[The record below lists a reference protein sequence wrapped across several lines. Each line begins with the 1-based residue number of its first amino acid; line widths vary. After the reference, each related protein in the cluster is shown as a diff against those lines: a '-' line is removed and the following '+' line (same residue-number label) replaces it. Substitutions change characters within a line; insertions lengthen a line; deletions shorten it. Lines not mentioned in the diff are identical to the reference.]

1 MSLKI
6 SQYATSVTALASG
19 DLMDVSKLISTSPD
33 VYSSDKL
40 NYSVLLTEIIA
51 DGSILTGSGTTNF
64 ISKFSSSGTLANS
77 SLRDDGNNVSI
88 NNAVDA
94 SYKLYIN
101 SDKLVGLGVF
111 NNAASGGNN
120 FGISGS
126 ATNANTGSNVGVFG
140 NALLSSAG
148 TNLGVR
154 GQSASQTVTAS
165 DSIVAAGSNVG
176 GFFQGNASSGISYGL
191 VATADATT
199 NQASATFTG
208 AYIRADN
215 AGTKYSV
222 RLVDGSEGTGK
233 FLKSVT
239 SIGQANWAALAI
251 TDITASLGTSLQ
263 VVRMNAA
270 ATALEYATLSSSNL
284 GNANLTSSDDAR
296 TFTLKSGGT
305 ATQNLA
311 FLNDGG
317 GNLLRLRGDNKISM
331 LTSGGTFDINIGD
344 VSNTKT
350 IYGFGSLYM
359 TSASAAYETYLIGT
373 GNVGVN
379 RLSNGAYARFDG
391 SAGDP
396 YLNQK
401 GGTYVILSYD
411 SSNNNIHWL
420 DNRGLYRMM
429 DSSGIVKV
437 ELGSQSSFNNFLAR
451 DTKIG
456 GVHTTASAKLEVQ
469 GSGATAATKTAL
481 FQNSSSAACLTITD
495 DKVST
500 FGGRVISISAPIQ
513 INTASSATPTPN
525 ADTDGQFNLTALA
538 ANATFGAPTGTPT
551 GGQKL
556 MIRIKDNGTARTLA
570 YNAIYRAIGI
580 TLPTTTVINK
590 TLYIAC
596 VYNAADTKW
605 DAIATAQ
612 EA

>member
-6 SQYATSVTALASG
+6 SQYTTSVSALASG

-126 ATNANTGSNVGVFG
+126 ATNANTGSNIGVFG

-154 GQSASQTVTAS
+154 GMAASETVTTS
-165 DSIVAAGSNVG
+165 PNIVAVGSNVG
-176 GFFQGNASSGISYGL
+176 GFFQANASSGISYGL

-199 NQASATFTG
+199 DQASATFTG
-208 AYIRADN
+208 AYIRAYN

-284 GNANLTSSDDAR
+284 GNANLTADAAER
-296 TFTLKSGGT
+296 SYTLFGNT
-305 ATQNLA
+305 ANDKLIFKNLA
-311 FLNDGG
+311 
-317 GNLLRLRGDNKISM
+317 GDNILNIYGSGQIGLFSNSGSFAN
-331 LTSGGTFDINIGD
+331 LTIG
-344 VSNTKT
+344 SASSTKT
-350 IYGFGSLYM
+350 IYGYGGMWFTGS
-359 TSASAAYETYLIGT
+359 SGSNYEAVLSGSGEVISL
-373 GNVGVN
+373 NK
-379 RLSNGAYARFDG
+379 LSNGTT
-391 SAGDP
+391 AGFVGGGNDP
-396 YLNQK
+396 YILQK
-401 GGTYVILSYD
+401 SATICFLSYNV
-411 SSNNNIHWL
+411 SANEIHYL
-420 DNRGLYRMM
+420 DNRGFSQISDTGGLIQVRF
-429 DSSGIVKV
+429 SS
-437 ELGSQSSFNNFLAR
+437 QTSFNFLGR
-451 DTKIG
+451 DFRVGGLNGTPNSKIEIIG
-456 GVHTTASAKLEVQ
+456 NGSTSATT
-469 GSGATAATKTAL
+469 TAL
-481 FQNSSSAACLTITD
+481 FQNSSSVNALKIRDDNYLIQRALNAAIADADLANNEMSAYINESTSFIIF
-495 DKVST
+495 KVKTST
-500 FGGRVISISAPIQ
+500 GVVK
-513 INTASSATPTPN
+513 TASI
-525 ADTDGQFNLTALA
+525 AL
-538 ANATFGAPTGTPT
+538 
-551 GGQKL
+551 
-556 MIRIKDNGTARTLA
+556 
-570 YNAIYRAIGI
+570 
-580 TLPTTTVINK
+580 V
-590 TLYIAC
+590 
-596 VYNAADTKW
+596 
-605 DAIATAQ
+605 
-612 EA
+612 

>member
-6 SQYATSVTALASG
+6 SQYTTSVSALASG

-111 NNAASGGNN
+111 NNAVSGTNN

-165 DSIVAAGSNVG
+165 DSIVANGSNVG

-208 AYIRADN
+208 AYIRAYN

-284 GNANLTSSDDAR
+284 GNANLTADAAERSYTLFGNTSSEKLIFQNLAGNDIITLYGNRNIEIGTQSGYVTEAAINLSGINGTFRMTSGSNLYSFYYDAPSFNLSIR
-296 TFTLKSGGT
+296 SATSYKVDIFGGSGSIYTTGDTNSGYYVNKLSGATTAALYNNNGSNFYMNNSGGT
-305 ATQNLA
+305 
-311 FLNDGG
+311 
-317 GNLLRLRGDNKISM
+317 RL
-331 LTSGGTFDINIGD
+331 INIES
-344 VSNTKT
+344 SN
-350 IYGFGSLYM
+350 GFGHV
-359 TSASAAYETYLIGT
+359 IG
-373 GNVGVN
+373 GWAIG
-379 RLSNGAYARFDG
+379 
-391 SAGDP
+391 
-396 YLNQK
+396 
-401 GGTYVILSYD
+401 LSY
-411 SSNNNIHWL
+411 SISPT
-420 DNRGLYRMM
+420 
-429 DSSGIVKV
+429 
-437 ELGSQSSFNNFLAR
+437 AR
-451 DTKIG
+451 L
-456 GVHTTASAKLEVQ
+456 HVQ
-469 GSGATAATKTAL
+469 GSGSTSSTTTAL
-481 FQNSSSAACLTITD
+481 FQNSSSVNSLKIRDDNYLIQRAINAAIADADLSNNEMSAYINESTSFIIF
-495 DKVST
+495 KVKTST
-500 FGGRVISISAPIQ
+500 GVVK
-513 INTASSATPTPN
+513 TASI
-525 ADTDGQFNLTALA
+525 AL
-538 ANATFGAPTGTPT
+538 
-551 GGQKL
+551 
-556 MIRIKDNGTARTLA
+556 
-570 YNAIYRAIGI
+570 
-580 TLPTTTVINK
+580 V
-590 TLYIAC
+590 
-596 VYNAADTKW
+596 
-605 DAIATAQ
+605 
-612 EA
+612 

>member
-208 AYIRADN
+208 AYIRAHN

-270 ATALEYATLSSSNL
+270 ATALEYATLSVASTNL
-284 GNANLTSSDDAR
+284 GNANLTADAAERSYTLLGNTASDKLIFQNLAGTDILTLYGNRTIDFGTSSNYITPNFYLDATNTV
-296 TFTLKSGGT
+296 TFQIYSGSNAFAFINAVSYNFTMYNPAATGQSVSLDGSYGRVYTRGTYAGYYSHNSAGTQTITLDIQSNSDGYFVLKSGS
-305 ATQNLA
+305 N
-311 FLNDGG
+311 
-317 GNLLRLRGDNKISM
+317 NKIA
-331 LTSGGTFDINIGD
+331 LYGGYANYFIDSVSIGD
-344 VSNTKT
+344 TYTFTEKFRVK
-350 IYGFGSLYM
+350 GSGS
-359 TSASAAYETYLIGT
+359 TSA
-373 GNVGVN
+373 
-379 RLSNGAYARFDG
+379 
-391 SAGDP
+391 
-396 YLNQK
+396 
-401 GGTYVILSYD
+401 
-411 SSNNNIHWL
+411 
-420 DNRGLYRMM
+420 
-429 DSSGIVKV
+429 
-437 ELGSQSSFNNFLAR
+437 
-451 DTKIG
+451 
-456 GVHTTASAKLEVQ
+456 TT
-469 GSGATAATKTAL
+469 TAL
-481 FQNSSSAACLTITD
+481 FQNSSSVACLTITD

>member
-6 SQYATSVTALASG
+6 SQYTTSVSALASG

-77 SLRDDGNNVSI
+77 SLRDDGSNVSI
-88 NNAVDA
+88 NNVVDA

-111 NNAASGGNN
+111 NNAVSGTNN

-176 GFFQGNASSGISYGL
+176 GFFQANASSGISYGL

-208 AYIRADN
+208 AYIRAFN

-239 SIGQANWAALAI
+239 SSGEANWAALSI

-284 GNANLTSSDDAR
+284 GNANLTADAAERSYTLFGNTSSDKLI
-296 TFTLKSGGT
+296 F
-305 ATQNLA
+305 QNLA
-311 FLNDGG
+311 GTDILNIYGDKKIGFLTNQFTDIGAGTSNINFGDTTTPSTIAMYFNPTANYIYSALQMYCGAYKMHNVDGRGRFTWLNSFNGNADIAFYLDGG
-317 GNLLRLRGDNKISM
+317 TSRIITNSYSTSVWQDGYTHSHNGNQLVTIRTENSLHGQLILYNSSAQPIL
-331 LTSGGTFDINIGD
+331 LTSSAGTAG
-344 VSNTKT
+344 
-350 IYGFGSLYM
+350 YLYQ
-359 TSASAAYETYLIGT
+359 Y
-373 GNVGVN
+373 
-379 RLSNGAYARFDG
+379 SNGVARTLLYTTGGNYFLDSLCTGVTILDPILAQFHVKGNG
-391 SAGDP
+391 S
-396 YLNQK
+396 
-401 GGTYVILSYD
+401 T
-411 SSNNNIHWL
+411 SS
-420 DNRGLYRMM
+420 
-429 DSSGIVKV
+429 
-437 ELGSQSSFNNFLAR
+437 
-451 DTKIG
+451 
-456 GVHTTASAKLEVQ
+456 TT
-469 GSGATAATKTAL
+469 TAL
-481 FQNSSSAACLTITD
+481 FQNSSSVNALKIRDDNYLIQRAINAAIADADLSNNEMSAYINESTSFIIF
-495 DKVST
+495 KVKTST
-500 FGGRVISISAPIQ
+500 GVVK
-513 INTASSATPTPN
+513 TASI
-525 ADTDGQFNLTALA
+525 AL
-538 ANATFGAPTGTPT
+538 
-551 GGQKL
+551 
-556 MIRIKDNGTARTLA
+556 
-570 YNAIYRAIGI
+570 
-580 TLPTTTVINK
+580 V
-590 TLYIAC
+590 
-596 VYNAADTKW
+596 
-605 DAIATAQ
+605 
-612 EA
+612 